1 MAISGVLYQQNDTT
15 NHTIPLISIINTWL
29 NTMMTS
35 PLRPIRHTATYI
47 GIKIVTEL
55 CNQAGDVSKE
65 LSLKQRQ
72 KDMEAKKGGTG
83 QAYQK
88 KLKDAE
94 NKVKEVHE
102 NKTRLEELMKESFD
116 T

>member
-1 MAISGVLYQQNDTT
+1 MAISDILYQDSHTT
-15 NHTIPLISIINTWL
+15 THTIPLISVLNTWL
-29 NTMMTS
+29 NTMITS

-72 KDMEAKKGGTG
+72 KDMESKKGGSG

-102 NKTRLEELMKESFD
+102 KKTRLEELMKESFD

>member
-1 MAISGVLYQQNDTT
+1 MAISGILYQQNDTT

-29 NTMMTS
+29 NTMITS
-35 PLRPIRHTATYI
+35 PLRPIRHTATYF

-55 CNQAGDVSKE
+55 CNQAVDVTKE

-102 NKTRLEELMKESFD
+102 NKMRLEELMKESFD